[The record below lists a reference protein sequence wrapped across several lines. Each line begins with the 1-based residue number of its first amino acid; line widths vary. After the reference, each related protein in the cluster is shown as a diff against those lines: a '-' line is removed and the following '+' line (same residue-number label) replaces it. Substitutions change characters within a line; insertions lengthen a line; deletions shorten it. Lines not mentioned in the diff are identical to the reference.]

1 MAKNLPSRMRV
12 FVFYER
18 IFTNE
23 FFMNGV
29 LTVNK
34 PVIWASKGFCMT
46 HEEGRCFALEIHH
59 GNRDAVADLVAA
71 YKDRLFTYAFHM
83 LGDSDDALDVTQE
96 AFAKA
101 YVTLTGKYDAER
113 CTTLEIRPWLYRIVR
128 NLALNRLRSRK
139 RLDSTMERMKMDV
152 QAQSFVPRNDRSRAI
167 RTALGKLGRE
177 SRELVI
183 LRFIEQYTYAEIA
196 AVTGSSESAL
206 RGKVYR
212 ALRRLRKVM
221 EDDPSGF

>member
-1 MAKNLPSRMRV
+1 MSAV
-12 FVFYER
+12 
-18 IFTNE
+18 NE
-23 FFMNGV
+23 QC
-29 LTVNK
+29 
-34 PVIWASKGFCMT
+34 I
-46 HEEGRCFALEIHH
+46 ALEIHR

-83 LGDSDDALDVTQE
+83 LGGSDDARDVTQE
-96 AFAKA
+96 AFVKA

-113 CTTLEIRPWLYRIVR
+113 CMTLEIRPWLYRIVR

-139 RLDSTMERMKMDV
+139 RLAGAVERMKGDV
-152 QAQSFVPRNDRSRAI
+152 TSFVPRNDRSRTI
-167 RTALGKLGRE
+167 RTALDKLGRE
-177 SRELVI
+177 SRELII

-196 AVTGSSESAL
+196 TITGSSESAL

-212 ALRRLRKVM
+212 ALRRLRKIM